1 MRGFFALVAC
11 SAALMIGGMALA
23 NDKAPADPNRKIC
36 HPVQDSTSRLARQ
49 KICKTAEEWKQE
61 REGTVR
67 DDVVRPF
74 ASGTGR

>member
-1 MRGFFALVAC
+1 MRGFFALAAC
-11 SAALMIGGMALA
+11 GAALMVGGVAVA
-23 NDKAPADPNRKIC
+23 KDKEPADPNKRIC
-36 HPVQDSTSRLARQ
+36 RPVQDSTSRLSRQ
-49 KICKTAEEWKQE
+49 KVCKTAEEWKQD